1 MDNDDRSSS
10 STTPTTILEEN
21 EGGKADKDKRAQ
33 SYTYTNYR
41 LLSNRHWKDR
51 SRDMQ
56 LSISSRTEPTFTHAR
71 MRPTNELY
79 GC

>member
-1 MDNDDRSSS
+1 MDNDDRCSSS
-10 STTPTTILEEN
+10 SRTTTTSPTTTLEEN

-56 LSISSRTEPTFTHAR
+56 LSISSRTEPTFTHAHEA
-71 MRPTNELY
+71 N
-79 GC
+79 